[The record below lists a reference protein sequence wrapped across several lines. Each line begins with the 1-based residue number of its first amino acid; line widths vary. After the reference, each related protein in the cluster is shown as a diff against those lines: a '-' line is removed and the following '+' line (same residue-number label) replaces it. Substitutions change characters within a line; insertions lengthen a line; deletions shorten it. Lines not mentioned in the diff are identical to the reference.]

1 MDGERIS
8 QLFISNIQ
16 LPMQMNENKDD
27 DLALNLLLDSLIS
40 NIGLLQKAFEVFNQ
54 VRKLNQSATNET

>member
-16 LPMQMNENKDD
+16 LPYNMNENKDD

-40 NIGLLQKAFEVFNQ
+40 NLRLL
-54 VRKLNQSATNET
+54 